1 MFECEEMASDD
12 NVTNRLRRRR
22 MLSVKKMYH
31 QLEERH
37 STARDLQMRD
47 LQMDV
52 SIDFPTFLSS
62 RMANHSEERAC
73 SSRGKAR

>member
-1 MFECEEMASDD
+1 
-12 NVTNRLRRRR
+12 

-31 QLEERH
+31 QLEEWH
-37 STARDLQMRD
+37 STARD